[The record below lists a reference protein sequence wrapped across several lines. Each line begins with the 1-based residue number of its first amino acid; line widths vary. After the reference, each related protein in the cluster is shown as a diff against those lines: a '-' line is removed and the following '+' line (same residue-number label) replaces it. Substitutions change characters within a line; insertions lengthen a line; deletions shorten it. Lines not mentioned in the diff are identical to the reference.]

1 MLACRFPD
9 YNTKTKLDVPFRY
22 YCISFILNLLQ
33 AQISAR
39 FWNYFKTIR
48 LFGGFSVKLF

>member
-39 FWNYFKTIR
+39 FWAYFKTIR